1 MRATRA
7 GEGLGLN
14 GDGWPERRITVDES
28 ASLMS
33 AKEWIAEVR
42 AQSSAVDHAIVA
54 AVEGTQTPVL
64 DRFLV
69 RLSDA
74 ANGSR
79 LWFVTAG
86 VVAAVGGERGRRA
99 AAQAV
104 LAIGLASATSN
115 LALKSL
121 ARRRRPGAS
130 AEEQVVASRRVRR
143 PDSPSF
149 PSGHSAS
156 AFAFASSMGESVPA
170 LWIPLHLT
178 AGLVAYARV
187 HTGVHYPSD
196 VAAGALVGALSGWTV
211 RRLAARVAPA
221 VSGGSGCSAPPS

>member
-1 MRATRA
+1 
-7 GEGLGLN
+7 
-14 GDGWPERRITVDES
+14 
-28 ASLMS
+28 MS

-42 AQSSAVDHAIVA
+42 AQSSAVDHAIFD
-54 AVEGTQTPVL
+54 AVEATQTPVL

-74 ANGSR
+74 ANDSR
-79 LWFVTAG
+79 LWLLTAG
-86 VVAAVGGERGRRA
+86 VVAATGGERGRRA
-99 AAQAV
+99 AGQAV
-104 LAIGLASATSN
+104 LAIGVASVTSN

-130 AEEQVVASRRVRR
+130 GDGQVVASRRVRR
-143 PDSPSF
+143 PVSPSF
-149 PSGHSAS
+149 PSGHAAS

-170 LWIPLHLT
+170 LWMPLHLA

-211 RRLAARVAPA
+211 RRLARRLAPA
-221 VSGGSGCSAPPS
+221 ARAGSGCSAGPS

>member
-1 MRATRA
+1 M
-7 GEGLGLN
+7 
-14 GDGWPERRITVDES
+14 DES
-28 ASLMS
+28 AGLTS

-42 AQSSAVDHAIVA
+42 AQSSAVDHALVA
-54 AVEGTQTPVL
+54 AAEGTKTPAL

-79 LWFVTAG
+79 LWFAIAG
-86 VVAAVGGERGRRA
+86 VVAAAGGHRGRRA
-99 AAQAV
+99 AGQAV
-104 LAIGLASATSN
+104 LAIGLASSTSN

-121 ARRRRPGAS
+121 SRRRRPGAS
-130 AEEQVVASRRVRR
+130 GEGQIVASRRVRR
-143 PDSPSF
+143 PSSPSF
-149 PSGHSAS
+149 PSGHAAS

-170 LWIPLHLT
+170 LWVPLHLA

-196 VAAGALVGALSGWTV
+196 VAAGALVGALSGWTA
-211 RRLAARVAPA
+211 RRLARRLAPA
-221 VSGGSGCSAPPS
+221 TPGGRPACPS

>member
-1 MRATRA
+1 M
-7 GEGLGLN
+7 
-14 GDGWPERRITVDES
+14 DES
-28 ASLMS
+28 ARVRS

-42 AQSSAVDHAIVA
+42 AQSSAVDHAIFD
-54 AVEGTQTPVL
+54 AVEATPTPAL

-69 RLSDA
+69 HLSDA
-74 ANGSR
+74 ANTSR
-79 LWFVTAG
+79 LWLLTAG
-86 VVAAVGGERGRRA
+86 AVAATGGDRGRRA
-99 AAQAV
+99 AGHAV
-104 LAIGLASATSN
+104 LAIGLASVTSN

-130 AEEQVVASRRVRR
+130 GDGQVVASRRVRR
-143 PDSPSF
+143 PVSPSF
-149 PSGHSAS
+149 PSGHAAS

-170 LWIPLHLT
+170 LWMPLHLA

-211 RRLAARVAPA
+211 RRLARRLAPA
-221 VSGGSGCSAPPS
+221 APAGSGCSADPS